1 MKLEALAG
9 RPLTY
14 SPPGLTRDVLT
25 PAGFHTMVVRRPIG
39 RGPADFAR
47 AQEGL
52 LSWQM
57 HRDAGL
63 AMTVSAPRAAVGAES
78 LGLLGVGSV
87 GLPVPCR
94 VVWAVEEERRAGFAY
109 GTLPGHPERGEEAFV
124 VDLAP
129 DGVVWFTVRAVSRPA
144 AWYMRAAGPL
154 GRLGQRVFARRYGSA
169 LQRLAAE
176 AAAGG
181 AG

>member
-1 MKLEALAG
+1 MKLEALSG

-14 SPPGLTRDVLT
+14 SPTGLSRDVPT
-25 PAGFHTMVVRRPIG
+25 PAGFATMVERRMIG

-47 AQEGL
+47 AREGL

-63 AMTVSAPRAAVGAES
+63 SMTVTAPRAAVGVES
-78 LGLLGVGSV
+78 LGLLGIGSL

-124 VDLAP
+124 VDLAA
-129 DGVVWFTVRAVSRPA
+129 DGAVWFTVRAVSRPDS
-144 AWYMRAAGPL
+144 WYMQAAGPL
-154 GRLGQRVFARRYGSA
+154 GRWGQRIFARRYVAA
-169 LQRLAAE
+169 LQRLAAG
-176 AAAGG
+176 AAAR
-181 AG
+181 